1 MEENKDYR
9 VHRSGDLSEGYK
21 LQVEHTVSC
30 ENTDISALIAQ
41 GAETVQ
47 AMRQDSIEGEKKA
60 YDIVVAAAKQWEQQA
75 AATQRLDRAL
85 AYLRTPEVK
94 HTGNCW
100 QPFSNNKDWMEI
112 SNRVYKMFC
121 QIREQTTYNREA
133 KQDVPTA
140 WYVTWDLYINSPRKG
155 YSIHLAGQDK
165 KRYTDKAAA
174 ERYLH
179 LPCLQF

>member
-1 MEENKDYR
+1 MEGLEENKDYR

-100 QPFSNNKDWMEI
+100 QPFSNNK
-112 SNRVYKMFC
+112 
-121 QIREQTTYNREA
+121 
-133 KQDVPTA
+133 
-140 WYVTWDLYINSPRKG
+140 
-155 YSIHLAGQDK
+155 
-165 KRYTDKAAA
+165 
-174 ERYLH
+174 
-179 LPCLQF
+179 

>member
-30 ENTDISALIAQ
+30 KNIDISPLIAQ
-41 GAETVQ
+41 GTDTIQ

-75 AATQRLDRAL
+75 AATQRFDRAL

-94 HTGNCW
+94 HTGNSW
-100 QPFSNNKDWMEI
+100 QPFSNNNDWMEI

-121 QIREQTTYNREA
+121 RIREETRYDREA
-133 KQDVPTA
+133 GRSVPVSA
-140 WYVTWDLYINSPRKG
+140 S
-155 YSIHLAGQDK
+155 DK
-165 KRYTDKAAA
+165 M
-174 ERYLH
+174 
-179 LPCLQF
+179 